1 MNKKSIAS
9 LVSGIVSFV
18 VSIWGYIQYQNG
30 LKFLSQIKSSGGYF
44 VFSQADVDIYLY
56 VFIIFLILG
65 IGLIVAAVLFARKE

>member
-1 MNKKSIAS
+1 MNKKSIAA

-30 LKFLSQIKSSGGYF
+30 LKFLAQIKNSGGYF

-65 IGLIVAAVLFARKE
+65 IGLIVAAVLFARKD